1 MLFNSIDFAFFLPIV
16 FFLFWLGARG
26 SLRLQNLLLL
36 VSSYI
41 FYGWWD
47 WRYLMLLIFSS
58 LFDFYI
64 GLALHNQEDGRR
76 RSLLFWSSIG
86 VNLTLLGF
94 FKYYNFFAD
103 SFVNAFSMFG
113 QQLHLPTLKVILPV
127 GISFYT
133 FQSMSYAINI
143 YWRKLTPTRDILAYT
158 AFVSFFPQLVAG
170 PIERATNLLPQFY
183 KPKEFDYSLITK
195 GLKMMLLGFFMK
207 VVIADRLSLYVDS
220 VYNNI
225 GMHTGWSFMV
235 ASFFFALQIYGD
247 FAGYSLIAIGT
258 AKLFGFNLMQNFNRP
273 YFSASF
279 RDFWSRWHISLSTW
293 FKDYVYVP
301 LGGNRGSKPRT
312 YLNLFTTFL
321 VSGLWH
327 GANWTFVVWGA
338 MHGAFQI
345 IERVIKNTVNIKLPK
360 IISILFVFALTCLAW
375 VFFRAKS
382 VHDAFYVIQTMFTHV
397 GDSVHIGDKGI
408 FAFSIMGIFMLFAME
423 FTMEYY
429 PGFSLLNHRRA
440 PVRFATILV
449 MLVYIISLG
458 VFDGSQF
465 IYFQF

>member
-64 GLALHNQEDGRR
+64 GLALHKQEDGRR

-312 YLNLFTTFL
+312 YFNLFTTFL

-360 IISILFVFALTCLAW
+360 VVSILFVFALTCLAW

-429 PGFSLLNHRRA
+429 PDFSLLNHRRA

>member
-64 GLALHNQEDGRR
+64 GLALHKQEDGRR

-312 YLNLFTTFL
+312 YFNLFTTFL

-345 IERVIKNTVNIKLPK
+345 IERMIKNTVNIKLPK
-360 IISILFVFALTCLAW
+360 VVSILFVFALTCLAW

-382 VHDAFYVIQTMFTHV
+382 VNDAFYVIQTMFTHA

-429 PGFSLLNHRRA
+429 PDFSLLNHRRA